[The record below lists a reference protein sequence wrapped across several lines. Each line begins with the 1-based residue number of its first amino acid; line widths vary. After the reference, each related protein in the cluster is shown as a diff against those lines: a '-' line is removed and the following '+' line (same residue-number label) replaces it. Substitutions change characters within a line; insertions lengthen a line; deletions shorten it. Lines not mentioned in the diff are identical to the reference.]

1 MASEFNKQP
10 IGYFRFP
17 SGIDHTDIRLQI
29 LQCYDVAI
37 PTKAVFIVPSSSV
50 DGDKADRD
58 IQYHFCKLQCG
69 SIKVGKTCDYN
80 VDIAAKTT
88 FMMHVNCVLPD
99 NENVVIFA
107 NGVKYYAKTSFIW
120 HGAKG
125 VDARLTIPQIVVLPK
140 ERGPSI
146 LDEIEKLHKKDMKTV
161 DADNTNNA
169 NINPKPAAPQTEINF
184 DIKLK
189 KIFHVGIECWAVPYA
204 INKWFEITLDRSFG
218 GMQLVMLLKDGK
230 LEVNTLSG
238 NSSNTV
244 VIREGALRFWFADA
258 SGKPQDFIIKSIK
271 I

>member
-17 SGIDHTDIRLQI
+17 SGFENTDIQLQI
-29 LQCYDVAI
+29 LECYDIAI
-37 PTKAVFIVPSSSV
+37 PTKAVFIVPGSSV

-58 IQYHFCKLQCG
+58 IQYHFSKLPCG
-69 SIKVGKTCDYN
+69 GIRVGKTCDYN

-88 FMMHVNCVLPD
+88 FMMQINCVLPD
-99 NENVVIFA
+99 NENVVVFA

-120 HGAKG
+120 RGNKG
-125 VDARLTIPQIVVLPK
+125 GEARLTIPQIIILPK
-140 ERGPSI
+140 GQGPSI

-161 DADNTNNA
+161 DANNT

-244 VIREGALRFWFADA
+244 VIREGALRFWFADTN
-258 SGKPQDFIIKSIK
+258 GKPQDFIIKSIK